1 MLELLKTFQSDTKS
15 KDVPELRSGYTV
27 RVHQKIVEGNKER
40 IQVFEGLILRVSS
53 GTGVNRTFTVRKV
66 VENVGVEKVFCLYSP
81 NIVKI
86 EVIKIAQVRRARLY
100 YMRERFGKVA
110 RLKERHVS
118 QKEVRPQ
125 ASAVVSKEVSDDEV
139 VLDEKGAEI
148 QDIVSD

>member
-1 MLELLKTFQSDTKS
+1 MLELLKIFESEAKS
-15 KDVPELRSGYTV
+15 KKVPEIRSGYTV

-40 IQVFEGLILRVSS
+40 IQIFEGLIIKVGS

-66 VENVGVEKVFCLYSP
+66 VENVGVEKVFPLYSP

-86 EVIKIAQVRRARLY
+86 EVVKIAQVRRARLY

-118 QKEVRPQ
+118 IKDDKKGEISKGK
-125 ASAVVSKEVSDDEV
+125 ASPV
-139 VLDEKGAEI
+139 EKLLNE
-148 QDIVSD
+148 